1 MESCFVLH
9 FASRRLLMLASR
21 TQGSVIS
28 THTIELSVVVPVY
41 NEEGCV
47 DELDAEVRGALRAT
61 GRSAE
66 IIYVDD
72 YSRDRSREILEAI
85 AEHHADDEIRTR
97 VVKFRRNYGQ
107 TAAMAAGF
115 QLAEGK
121 VVFPLDADRQ
131 NNPADIPRLL
141 AEYEKGYDC
150 VSGWR
155 KNRQDKAVSRKLPS
169 LVANWLIGR
178 VSGVTLHDYGCTLKA
193 YNGSML
199 KELEL
204 YGEMHR
210 FIPLYLARLGAKVTE
225 LPVDHRAR
233 TTGVSKYGSRRIFK
247 VFLDLLLIRF
257 MTRYFT
263 RPMHFFGQATILFLC
278 LVVLVGVMMLVIK
291 YGWLRL
297 IGIDYQATFIQT
309 PLPTLGAM
317 FFVGAVMSVFF
328 GILAEVLMRVH
339 HEAQGMKPYRIESIV
354 DSRGG
359 QIEFANEDTHVW
371 DSGDLRTA
379 SARPR

>member
-1 MESCFVLH
+1 MRALSPTH
-9 FASRRLLMLASR
+9 PAD
-21 TQGSVIS
+21 S
-28 THTIELSVVVPVY
+28 TSAIQLSVVVPVF
-41 NEEGCV
+41 NEEGCLT
-47 DELDAEVRGALRAT
+47 DLDAEI
-61 GRSAE
+61 RSAISAVGRTAE
-66 IIYVDD
+66 IVYVDD
-72 YSRDRSREILEAI
+72 ASRDNSRHMLDQLVLA
-85 AEHHADDEIRTR
+85 ASDDEIRTR
-97 VVKFRRNYGQ
+97 VIRFRCNYGQ

-115 QLAEGK
+115 QLAEGQ
-121 VVFPLDADRQ
+121 VVFSLDADRQ

-141 AEYEKGYDC
+141 TEYEKGYDC

-155 KNRQDKAVSRKLPS
+155 KNRQDKAISRKLPS
-169 LVANWLIGR
+169 MIANWLIGR
-178 VSGVTLHDYGCTLKA
+178 VSGVRLHDSGCTLKA
-193 YNGSML
+193 YNGAML

-225 LPVDHRAR
+225 LPVDHRPR

-263 RPMHFFGQATILFLC
+263 RPMHFFGQAAILFLSLMC
-278 LVVLVGVMMLVIK
+278 VVGAFMVIFK
-291 YGWLRL
+291 CGWLRL

-328 GILAEVLMRVH
+328 GVLAEVLMRVH
-339 HEAQGMKPYRIESIV
+339 HESQGMKPYRIESMA
-354 DSRGG
+354 DSRPGRA
-359 QIEFANEDTHVW
+359 EFASEDTNVR
-371 DSGDLRTA
+371 DSGDLRTT